1 MKVRLFWK
9 ILFAFW
15 ITFLAITQGVW
26 LLFEANR
33 LRHAG
38 PEVAVM
44 RQAGQVFLSAGA
56 TLVQTRGTAAYDR
69 FVATLPPPERDRM
82 QRLDQPPVADQGN

>member
-69 FVATLPPPERDRM
+69 FVATLPRRNGIACNGWTSHRW
-82 QRLDQPPVADQGN
+82 QTRGN